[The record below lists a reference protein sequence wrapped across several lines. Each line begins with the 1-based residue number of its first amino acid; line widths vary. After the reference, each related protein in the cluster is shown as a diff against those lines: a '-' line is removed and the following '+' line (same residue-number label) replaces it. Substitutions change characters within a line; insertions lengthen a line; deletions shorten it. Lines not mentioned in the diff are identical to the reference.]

1 MKTCTTAECET
12 CKFCTLDESNHA
24 KIMVY
29 CSIDDKWRIYGS
41 FLNCEKGE
49 KINDEHRSKYD

>member
-1 MKTCTTAECET
+1 MKTCTTADCEK
-12 CKFCTLDESNHA
+12 CKFCTLDESNSA

-49 KINDEHRSKYD
+49 TTKEYER